1 MAYPVRIMWA
11 VAKPLTDAE
20 RARIVELCEEGWS
33 CSRIAGEIGRSK
45 DSVSRVAAEHGHR
58 FDGARQLQRARKA
71 RSGYGAEA
79 RAELAQRLMDEANRL
94 LDQLHEPHV
103 AFNFGGRDNT
113 YAEETLDEPPIR
125 EKRDLVLA
133 AQVCSREVREID
145 KHDNRADDVSAVDE
159 WLAAMTEG
167 A

>member
-20 RARIVELCEEGWS
+20 RARIVELCEAGWT
-33 CSRIAGEIGRSK
+33 CNAIAAEVGRS
-45 DSVSRVAAEHGHR
+45 SNTISRVAREHGHR
-58 FDGARQLQRARKA
+58 FGSVQAERAREA
-71 RSGYGAEA
+71 RSDYGAGR
-79 RAELAQRLMDEANRL
+79 RAEWASKAMGEALDL
-94 LDQLHEPHV
+94 LEQLHRPHL

-113 YAEETLDEPPIR
+113 YEEHELEEPPVR

-133 AQVCSREVREID
+133 AQALMREIREID

-159 WLAAMTEG
+159 WLAAMTDG